1 LDRCERG
8 RNTSVSILLAA
19 ATIRAARQSP
29 ELVGKLMKLILIAL
43 IVTLL
48 MAVVIQDPAGVWHF
62 VVATIGL
69 GLKLL
74 NAVVVLLISLINGIT
89 H

>member
-1 LDRCERG
+1 
-8 RNTSVSILLAA
+8 
-19 ATIRAARQSP
+19 
-29 ELVGKLMKLILIAL
+29 
-43 IVTLL
+43 
-48 MAVVIQDPAGVWHF
+48 
-62 VVATIGL
+62 VATIGL